1 MSKLLKGEAAVKRAI
16 CDLLDAY
23 HIPWW
28 RMNAGGTLMQS
39 KGKTYRIAGAS
50 AGTADIL
57 AAPQKPVAYCGHK
70 VKDFDGKQITEPRF
84 LWIEAKRPGGGKHS
98 DVQQEFQRFVES
110 QDHIY
115 LLATSSDDVLA
126 KLKELGCL

>member
-1 MSKLLKGEAAVKRAI
+1 MKRAI

-57 AAPQKPVAYCGHK
+57 AAPRERASHSAT
-70 VKDFDGKQITEPRF
+70 ITRF
-84 LWIEAKRPGGGKHS
+84 FWIEAKRPVGGRHS
-98 DVQQEFQRFVES
+98 EAQQEFQRFVES
-110 QDHIY
+110 QGHVY

-126 KLKELGCL
+126 KLKELGAV